1 MVAVA
6 LASLGLFACS
16 GTEEPQVDL
25 DSILRDGDLTVM
37 SRNGL
42 TVATTSPL
50 TAAVDGGIT
59 PGAGGAVSVGDAGAG
74 GRGVVDGGGGSVG
87 GGEEPGGKGGGVGG
101 GGGPGGKGG
110 GLGGGGL
117 PFPQGSQGLWQLDD
131 CSPERSDLGDSTF
144 SGHTAFRSVS
154 AACVPGLGGSGIGID
169 DADDYV
175 YVPDQPNFTFTLG
188 VTAAAWVHPTKL
200 GGVRTIFR
208 KREGGTSTFVL
219 LSNGRDYQFV
229 IKLDNG
235 RAAAVSA
242 RATLNTW
249 SHVAGTYDG
258 QQLNLYIN
266 GVLVAHARVTGR
278 LSEGAGPLLMGN
290 DAYGRRIEGQFDNVF
305 FDTVA
310 ATPAQVARL
319 TCVTRPATLLAVPSA
334 GPAVP
339 AGTTVPYDIQIK
351 NDDSPTC
358 DPRSFVLQAFSQ
370 TQGITTNPPFQ
381 FLPPTPPGTTAHVN
395 LEVSSTP
402 DVEPDDYTIPLFAM
416 ENSPPFSFLQSSV
429 TYSVVGGPCSVRTGR
444 ELMVTDLGVVEDPVR
459 TAPGGAWSFGRLM
472 ENMAPTPAQAPAMVE
487 QMLRTWLAD
496 QTVNGQVIPARPAM
510 QDLVLSSFP
519 RTENG
524 ELDLGRAP
532 VRLLAIVN
540 RIDLRDLSKGDAG
553 EGRFVFG
560 VLDPNGR
567 QTQFTLI
574 FEYKVPASTPQ
585 DIIDSANRWHA
596 LGTVAPAGYN
606 AALQAIT
613 DRFTGHNAAPGRV
626 NGSALAQFRT
636 NEIALSGI
644 WQLREFHLSAA
655 TGMLEPATLALT
667 PNLDFNNTSV
677 LADYINANET
687 SIVAEQHV
695 VPEVFAGQ
703 PFQTGSVLN
712 ELNGWDAPGVNNPE
726 ARQKFSVNT
735 CNGCHSSRETNT
747 TFLQVNPRDP
757 GQPSFLAPFLTGT
770 VVFDSQAGVFRSFN
784 DLRRRNGDLHLLI
797 CPNDP
802 LPPPPPPPPPRPR
815 PPGPMG
821 SGGRGGG
828 IGGSPGG
835 VGGSSGGVGGSIGST
850 GGDSAG
856 GGPTG
861 AGGAIGSMDT
871 GGGVPGAK
879 TAVVGTPSGA
889 PVLDESV
896 VKVGPDFVTKGIN
909 RAD

>member
-1 MVAVA
+1 A
-6 LASLGLFACS
+6 
-16 GTEEPQVDL
+16 
-25 DSILRDGDLTVM
+25 LTVE
-37 SRNGL
+37 
-42 TVATTSPL
+42 ATSPVP
-50 TAAVDGGIT
+50 AAVDGGII
-59 PGAGGAVSVGDAGAG
+59 PGAGGSPSVGDAGAG
-74 GRGVVDGGGGSVG
+74 GQGVVDGGGGVG
-87 GGEEPGGKGGGVGG
+87 GGFSFDGGMGSGGVGGGISATGGAGIGGRMGSGGVGGRGGLGGKGGGVGG
-101 GGGPGGKGG
+101 GGV
-110 GLGGGGL
+110 
-117 PFPQGSQGLWQLDD
+117 PFPQGSQGLWELDD
-131 CSPERSDLGDSTF
+131 CSAERSDLRDSSF
-144 SGHTAFRSVS
+144 SNHTAFRSVS

-169 DADDYV
+169 GADDYV
-175 YVPDQPNFTFTLG
+175 YVPDQPNFTFARG
-188 VTAAAWVHPTKL
+188 VTAAAWVRPTKL
-200 GGVRTIFR
+200 GDVRTIFR

-266 GVLVAHARVTGR
+266 GVLAAHARVTGR

-487 QMLRTWLAD
+487 KMLRTWLAD

-636 NEIALSGI
+636 NEIALSDI
-644 WQLREFHLSAA
+644 WQFREFHLSAA
-655 TGMLEPATLALT
+655 TGMLEPATLVLT

-687 SIVAEQHV
+687 AIVAEQHV

-712 ELNGWDAPGVNNPE
+712 DLNGWDAPGVNNPE

-735 CNGCHSSRETNT
+735 CNGCHSLRETNT
-747 TFLQVNPRDP
+747 GFLQVNPRDL
-757 GQPSFLAPFLTGT
+757 GQPSFLSPFLTGT
-770 VVFDSQAGVFRSFN
+770 VVFDFQTGVSRSFN
-784 DLRRRNGDLHLLI
+784 DLRRRNSDLHLLI

-802 LPPPPPPPPPRPR
+802 LPPPPPPPP
-815 PPGPMG
+815 GPM
-821 SGGRGGG
+821 GGRGG
-828 IGGSPGG
+828 IGGRSGG

-850 GGDSAG
+850 GGGSSG

-861 AGGAIGSMDT
+861 TGGAIGSMGT
-871 GGGVPGAK
+871 GGVAPGAK
-879 TAVVGTPSGA
+879 ASVVGTPSSA
-889 PVLDESV
+889 PVVDESV